1 MFRLWAK
8 IFKDNRLLCDTVIC
22 DSREDTRT
30 HKVFHALDEVCSQ
43 FDLGRPL
50 WLDANIREFQKHSRA
65 RFYHDSFIEQID
77 FDYLEIQMLEEDD

>member
-22 DSREDTRT
+22 DSRDTRT